1 MTAATVELVTPGVY
15 DIPEDAYHADP
26 VPGGSLSSTGAR
38 KLLPPSCPALFR
50 HEQLN
55 PPPARKVFEIG
66 SAAHKLVLG
75 SGPEL
80 VLVDYERWDT
90 KEAKAKV
97 ADARAAGAIPLKRV
111 EYEQVHEMA
120 DALRRH
126 DLAAAL
132 LDPDYGKPEQTLIWQ
147 DEETG
152 VWCRARLDWLPTSG
166 YGRMIVPDYKTSV
179 SVSRAA
185 ITKSVAEHGYHRQA
199 AWYLAGVRA
208 LGLATDAAFV
218 FIVQMKTPPY
228 LVTLVELDAEALD
241 VAERSNRRA
250 LEIYRD
256 CVAADVWPGY
266 SADIELISLPLW
278 AVRAEESL

>member
-97 ADARAAGAIPLKRV
+97 ADARAAGAIPLKRA
-111 EYEQVHEMA
+111 EYEQVHAMA

-132 LDPDYGKPEQTLIWQ
+132 LDPDYGQPEQTLIWQ
-147 DEETG
+147 DDETG
-152 VWCRARLDWLPTSG
+152 VWCRARLDWLPEQAP
-166 YGRMIVPDYKTSV
+166 GRMIIPDYKS
-179 SVSRAA
+179 SIKASRTAFA
-185 ITKSVAEHGYHRQA
+185 KSVAEHGYHRQA

-208 LGLATDAAFV
+208 LGLAEQAAFV
-218 FIVQMKTPPY
+218 FIVQEKTAPY
-228 LVTLVELDAEALD
+228 LVSLFDLTDEDLALAD
-241 VAERSNRRA
+241 RSNRRA
-250 LEIYRD
+250 LQVYAD
-256 CVAADVWPGY
+256 CAAADVWPGY